1 VAWLLWAAL
10 LLSAVWLLLA
20 AAWLLSATLHLVA
33 GRLLVKL
40 GEA

>member
-20 AAWLLSATLHLVA
+20 VAWLLSATLHLVA
-33 GRLLVKL
+33 GRPLVKL